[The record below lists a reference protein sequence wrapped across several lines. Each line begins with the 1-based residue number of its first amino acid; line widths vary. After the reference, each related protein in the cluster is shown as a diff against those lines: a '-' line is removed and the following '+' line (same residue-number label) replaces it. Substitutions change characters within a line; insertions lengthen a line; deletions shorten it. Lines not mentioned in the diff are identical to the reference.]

1 MLWSIIVGGFI
12 GFLAG
17 AITNKGGAMG
27 VIAKVVA
34 GAVEGALDG
43 LKNSVDND
51 KE

>member
-17 AITNKGGAMG
+17 AITSKGGAMG

-34 GAVEGALDG
+34 GLIGSSVGQSLFALY
-43 LKNSVDND
+43 L
-51 KE
+51 